1 MDLCNPWI
9 VLHKEWIHDLYD
21 DPWIA
26 CSIHGLLSAKGAK
39 LGFAQ
44 NMDWP
49 KLHVKRGYVSIAPLP
64 SFVFS
69 MKFC

>member
-1 MDLCNPWI
+1 MR
-9 VLHKEWIHDLYD
+9 KAWIHTLYD
-21 DPWIA
+21 DPWIV
-26 CSIHGLLSAKGAK
+26 SSKDAK
-39 LGFAQ
+39 LGFVQ

-49 KLHVKRGYVSIAPLP
+49 KLKRGYESVTPLP